1 MTVHKWSTTPNSND
15 TADSTINLREG
26 MAPSQLNDSGRAMM
40 AAIAKWRDDMSGK
53 LVTTGTSTAYVL
65 STNQGFTSLTDG
77 LAVAARVNATS
88 GTSPTLNVDS
98 TGAKAIATVYG
109 TAIPSGKIVAN
120 GIYTFVYNLADD
132 KWIVHG
138 HRPDEFP
145 SGTTMTFRQTNA
157 PTGWTK
163 DATYNNA
170 AFRVTNGTI
179 SQQTTAG
186 NEFTTLLANRTILKA
201 NLPDYTLSDTLAISG
216 SQSGGL
222 VRNLSRT
229 LFTSGGGNA
238 NVVESI
244 SWSDTT
250 LSLTGSVTSGGSG
263 TAMNFDVNYVD
274 LIIAAKN

>member
-1 MTVHKWSTTPNSND
+1 MTVYKWSQTPASND
-15 TADSTINLREG
+15 TADATINWREG
-26 MAPSQLNDSGRAMM
+26 MGASQYNNSARAMM
-40 AAIAKWRDDMSGK
+40 AAIARWRDDMSGQ
-53 LVTTGTSTAYVL
+53 LVTSGIATAYTVT
-65 STNQGFTSLTDG
+65 TNQQFAALQDG
-77 LAVAARVNATS
+77 LSFAARVNVTS
-88 GTSPTLNVDS
+88 GTAPTINVDS
-98 TGAKAIATVYG
+98 LGAKPIATLYG
-109 TAIPSGKIVAN
+109 TAMPSGRLVLN
-120 GIYTFVYNLADD
+120 GVYTFVYNAADD

-138 HRPDEFP
+138 HRVDEFP

-163 DATYNNA
+163 DTTYNNA

-186 NEFTTLLANRTILKA
+186 NEFTTLLSSRTILKA

-229 LFTSGGGNA
+229 TFTSGGGNA

-244 SWSDTT
+244 SWTDTT